1 MSLSGGSR
9 VVVSPWRGGG
19 VVVSLCRSDGV
30 AVSLWRCGGVAVSL
44 MQGWWGGGEPM
55 QRWWKGDGSH
65 SNHLD
70 YTVSPRLNQPVN
82 NQTNKKHPGIM
93 KYPC

>member
-1 MSLSGGSR
+1 M
-9 VVVSPWRGGG
+9 VVSPWRGGG
-19 VVVSLCRSDGV
+19 VVVSLCRGDGV

-44 MQGWWGGGEPM
+44 MQ
-55 QRWWKGDGSH
+55 RWKGGGSH

-70 YTVSPRLNQPVN
+70 YTVSPCLNQPVN